1 MSRRKR
7 KRRTSVPVDA
17 QHLIKHAPDRR
28 PKRETNRVLDLL
40 DEIDRQ
46 PNREGSAPR

>member
-7 KRRTSVPVDA
+7 KRRTSTPVDA
-17 QHLIKHAPDRR
+17 QHLIEHAPDRR
-28 PKRETNRVLDLL
+28 PKRETSRVLNLL

-46 PNREGSAPR
+46 SNREARTP